1 MNIPLTTRLLHAIV
15 LASVPA
21 VIDLSYSI
29 YLSDLSHSIKEAS
42 VKNGSAITKM
52 LKPNNG
58 QTTLMSRLRDNVG
71 LGDRILPAARR
82 RLATG
87 SVASLCN
94 LDLDGEGCNRRAIG
108 LLPMPKSRQ
117 EHEVAETDSL
127 QLKKLLLSVEARA
140 VSCCIR
146 VFSDCR
152 KSRSALLVYRGRLI
166 GCLYGSKDLHD
177 QDLGKAAFAETLDDM
192 LMPGNFIDTYMLSD
206 EIVLAGAS
214 LFHGGLNTVNS
225 GASASSVYP
234 NCARMF
240 IKNARTGCIVVKG
253 RDNDK
258 AICTTYIYEGKIV
271 GVYAFSTGWLT
282 PTQTAALDCIDNVQ
296 DTEVC
301 MSVLSVET
309 DAVHS
314 LTESLTGL
322 DLGPQV

>member
-1 MNIPLTTRLLHAIV
+1 
-15 LASVPA
+15 
-21 VIDLSYSI
+21 
-29 YLSDLSHSIKEAS
+29 
-42 VKNGSAITKM
+42 M

-58 QTTLMSRLRDNVG
+58 PTTLMSRLRDNVG
-71 LGDRILPAARR
+71 LGERILPAGRR
-82 RLATG
+82 KLATG

-94 LDLDGEGCNRRAIG
+94 LELDKEGCNRRAIG
-108 LLPMPKSRQ
+108 LLPMPRTRQ
-117 EHEVAETDSL
+117 EHEVTETDSL

-146 VFSDCR
+146 VFSDCK
-152 KSRSALLVYRGRLI
+152 KSRSALLVYKGRLI
-166 GCLYGSKDLHD
+166 GCLYGSKESHD
-177 QDLGKAAFAETLDDM
+177 QDLGKRAFSETLDDM

-225 GASASSVYP
+225 GASAASVYP

-253 RDNDK
+253 RNNDR

-282 PTQTAALDCIDNVQ
+282 PTQTAALDCIDAMQ
-296 DTEVC
+296 DSEVC
-301 MSVLSVET
+301 MSVLPVET
-309 DAVHS
+309 EAAEA

-322 DLGPQV
+322 DFAPQV